1 MVFDS
6 FGVGHT
12 RLAPFV
18 WDTEGE
24 FASEFL
30 RNIRT
35 SFCGAEVVELEDE
48 VLARGV
54 SVTSTCV
61 K

>member
-18 WDTEGE
+18 WNTEGE

-30 RNIRT
+30 RNRT
-35 SFCGAEVVELEDE
+35 PFRRAEVVGIEGE
-48 VLARGV
+48 VLA
-54 SVTSTCV
+54 
-61 K
+61 